1 MILKIITLHV
11 LDDALQVSYAPERA
25 ATPTRQF
32 NIAYNAEQTIGENL
46 ENLRLK
52 IIGLDVDAAV
62 VDNALSYPFSDT
74 VVGINHQR
82 IDIGL
87 AITNMLNIPVVS
99 QQAVDQHG
107 LTQALATKRDYL
119 TWHLDYYGQYQ
130 GKRNYGQEAMLT
142 VGNGFFG
149 VRGAYTE
156 AHADKD
162 NYPGMYTAGL
172 YDQLTTNLN
181 GRQVTNEDLVNLP
194 NAQALTFGVD
204 HQNPFQ
210 IKASDIQD
218 IYRSLDLHTGA
229 LTTTLLV
236 QLSTGHALRIQTTKL
251 ANFKDWHRLSIRYQV
266 TPLNFA
272 GSLQLYSEIDGSV
285 INANVDRYSAF
296 DQRHIRVTGTAQ
308 QPDSVYL
315 EGETRSSKVKFAF
328 GSHLT
333 GPGEA
338 LTAPTDD
345 RPDAE
350 QRVRQIRSVDVTPQQ
365 TYTFEK
371 NVVFFTDRETK
382 TDLMPTATKELQ
394 AATFADTLASSTAYW
409 QKRWAGADIQIT
421 GDITAQKLT
430 RVNLYHLFSAV
441 QAIGSGKIDASVNAR
456 GLDGEAYR
464 GHVFWDEMFDLP
476 IYTLHDPQLARQ
488 LLMYRYRRLPAAKQN
503 AKDAGF
509 KGAMYPWQS
518 GEKGDEQSQVTHLN
532 PLTNTWD
539 PDYSSLQRHV
549 SLAIAYNVIMY
560 VRLTNDQD
568 FMTRYGLEML
578 QEIAQFW
585 LSKAKLDDQDHRYTI
600 DQVMGPDEFH
610 ENYPNADTTGLA
622 NNAYTNLMVA
632 WLFQQ
637 IVRSRE
643 ALAAKDVA
651 KIDQKTDFTAATLKQ
666 LEQVGQHLK
675 LDINDEGIIGQ
686 FEGYFK
692 LPALDFAKYHKK
704 YGDIARMDRILKAE
718 GKTPD
723 AYQVAKQAD
732 ALMVFYNLDATQVLG
747 LLKQLGYH
755 LPPRALS
762 RNLQFYLD
770 RTTHGSTLSRIV
782 YAALT
787 AMAGQMD
794 QSWRL
799 FSQALFSDYYD
810 IQGGTTAE
818 GIHLGVMGAVTL
830 MSTRYYAGVDV
841 LAPQLTVNPRLPQA
855 WQALHFKQLVRGITY
870 DFTIDHHQIQ
880 VTADQNSTI
889 DILGKPVTLTA
900 KKPVKITY

>member
-1 MILKIITLHV
+1 MKMITLHV
-11 LDDALQVSYAPERA
+11 LDDSLEVSYHPTDA
-25 ATPTRQF
+25 AGERQF
-32 NIAYNAEQTIGENL
+32 IIAYNSDQTIGENL

-52 IIGLDVDAAV
+52 LAGLDVDAAV

-99 QQAVDQHG
+99 NQAIAQQG
-107 LTQALATKRDYL
+107 LTAALQAKRDYL
-119 TWHLDYYGQYQ
+119 SWHLDYYGQYQ

-142 VGNGFFG
+142 VGNGFVG
-149 VRGAYTE
+149 LRGAYTE
-156 AHADKD
+156 AHADAD

-181 GRQVTNEDLVNLP
+181 GRAVTNEDLVNLP
-194 NAQALTFGVD
+194 NAQALSFGVD

-210 IKASDIQD
+210 IKAADIQD
-218 IYRSLDLHTGA
+218 IYRSLDLHTGT
-229 LTTTLLV
+229 LTTTMLV
-236 QLSTGHALRIQTTKL
+236 QLSTGHSLQIKTTKL
-251 ANFKDWHRLSIRYQV
+251 ANFKDWHRLAIRYSI

-272 GSLQLYSEIDGSV
+272 GSLQVYSTIDGSV
-285 INANVDRYSAF
+285 VNGNVSRYNAF
-296 DQRHIRVTGTAQ
+296 DQHHLRVTGTSQ
-308 QPDSVYL
+308 QPDSIFL
-315 EGETRSSKVKFAF
+315 EAQTRASHVDLAL

-333 GPGEA
+333 GPGQA
-338 LTAPTDD
+338 LATPSDG
-345 RPDAE
+345 RPNAE
-350 QRVRQIRSVDVTPQQ
+350 QQVRQMRSVDVQPQQ

-371 NVVFFTDRETK
+371 NIVLFTSRET
-382 TDLMPTATKELQ
+382 TGNVLQ
-394 AATFADTLASSTAYW
+394 AAMADLQRASFADTLASSTAYW
-409 QKRWAGADIQIT
+409 QKRWADADFQIT
-421 GDITAQKLT
+421 GDITSQKLT

-441 QAIGSGKIDASVNAR
+441 QAIRSGQIDASINAR

-476 IYTLHDPQLARQ
+476 VFALHDPQLARQ

-503 AKDAGF
+503 AKDAGYA
-509 KGAMYPWQS
+509 GAMYPWQS
-518 GEKGDEQSQVTHLN
+518 GEVGDEQSQVTHLN

-560 VRLTNDQD
+560 HRITGDTD
-568 FMTRYGLEML
+568 FMAKYGLEML

-585 LSKAKLDDQDHRYTI
+585 LSKTKLDNADHRYTI
-600 DQVMGPDEFH
+600 DRVMGPDEFH

-622 NNAYTNLMVA
+622 NNAYTNLMVT
-632 WLFQQ
+632 WLFNQ
-637 IVRSRE
+637 
-643 ALAAKDVA
+643 L
-651 KIDQKTDFTAATLKQ
+651 DQLRQDLPAATLKTVDAKTGVTAAVRQ
-666 LEQVGQHLK
+666 QFNDVSHHLK
-675 LDINDEGIIGQ
+675 LDINSEGIIGQ

-692 LPALDFAKYHKK
+692 LPKLDFTKYRAK
-704 YGDIARMDRILKAE
+704 YGDISRMDRILKAE

-732 ALMVFYNLDATQVLG
+732 ALMAFYNLDAPQVLG
-747 LLKQLGYH
+747 LLKQLGYE
-755 LPPRALS
+755 LPQQALQK
-762 RNLQFYLD
+762 NLQFYLD

-787 AMAGQMD
+787 AMAGNMD
-794 QSWRL
+794 QSWQL
-799 FSQALFSDYYD
+799 FSQALFSDYFD

-830 MSTRYYAGVDV
+830 MSTRYYAGVDA
-841 LAPQLTVNPRLPQA
+841 LGDHLTVNPHLPEA
-855 WQALHFKQLVRGITY
+855 WQAVKFQHLLRGTRY
-870 DFTIDHHQIQ
+870 TFDIDHHHVTVQADHAATIQIGQ
-880 VTADQNSTI
+880 QTVSLKPNVSQTI
-889 DILGKPVTLTA
+889 TD
-900 KKPVKITY
+900 

>member
-1 MILKIITLHV
+1 MKIITLHV
-11 LDDALQVSYAPERA
+11 LDDSLEVSYH
-25 ATPTRQF
+25 PTDQTGERQF
-32 NIAYNAEQTIGENL
+32 IIAYNSEQTIGENL

-52 IIGLDVDAAV
+52 LAGLDVDAAV

-99 QQAVDQHG
+99 KQAIADQG
-107 LTQALATKRDYL
+107 LEAALAAKRDYL

-156 AHADKD
+156 AHADDD

-194 NAQALTFGVD
+194 NAQALSFGVD

-210 IKASDIQD
+210 IKAADIQD
-218 IYRSLDLHTGA
+218 IYRSLDLHTGT
-229 LTTTLLV
+229 LTTTMLV
-236 QLSTGHALRIQTTKL
+236 QLSTGHTLQIKTSKL
-251 ANFKDWHRLSIRYQV
+251 ANFKDWHRLAIRYSI
-266 TPLNFA
+266 TPINFA
-272 GSLQLYSEIDGSV
+272 GSLQVYSTIDGSV
-285 INANVDRYSAF
+285 VNGNVARYNAF
-296 DQRHIRVTGTAQ
+296 DQRHLRVTGTSQ
-308 QPDSVYL
+308 QPDSIFL
-315 EGETRSSKVKFAF
+315 EAQTRSSHVDLAI
-328 GSHLT
+328 GAHLT

-338 LTAPTDD
+338 LNAPTDT
-345 RPDAE
+345 RPNAE
-350 QRVRQIRSVDVTPQQ
+350 QQVRQMRSVDVQPQH

-371 NVVFFTDRETK
+371 NVVLFTSRET
-382 TDLMPTATKELQ
+382 TGNLLT
-394 AATFADTLASSTAYW
+394 AATDELKQASFADTLTSSTAYW
-409 QKRWAGADIQIT
+409 QKRWADADIQIS
-421 GDITAQKLT
+421 GDITSQKLT

-441 QAIGSGKIDASVNAR
+441 QAIRSGQIDASINAR

-476 IYTLHDPQLARQ
+476 VFALHDPKLTRQ
-488 LLMYRYRRLPAAKQN
+488 LLLYRYRRLPAAKKN
-503 AKDAGF
+503 AQAAGYA
-509 KGAMYPWQS
+509 GAMFPWQS
-518 GEKGDEQSQVTHLN
+518 GAVGDEQSQITHLN

-549 SLAIAYNVIMY
+549 SLAIAYNVILY
-560 VRLTNDQD
+560 SRITGDTD
-568 FMTRYGLEML
+568 FMAKYGLEML
-578 QEIAQFW
+578 QEIGQFW
-585 LSKAKLDDQDHRYTI
+585 LSKTTLNNANHRYTI
-600 DQVMGPDEFH
+600 DKVMGPDEFH

-622 NNAYTNLMVA
+622 NNAYTNLMVT
-632 WLFQQ
+632 WLFNQLKQ
-637 IVRSRE
+637 IRQTLPATTVHT
-643 ALAAKDVA
+643 V
-651 KIDQKTDFTAATLKQ
+651 DQKTQVTDDTLKQ
-666 LEQVGQHLK
+666 FAAVSHHLK
-675 LDINDEGIIGQ
+675 LDISPDGIIGQ

-692 LPALDFAKYHKK
+692 LPQLDFTKYRKK
-704 YGDIARMDRILKAE
+704 YGDISRMDRILKAE

-732 ALMVFYNLDATQVLG
+732 ALMVFYNLDAPQVLG
-747 LLKQLGYH
+747 LLRQLGYE
-755 LPPRALS
+755 LPHHALFQ
-762 RNLQFYLD
+762 NLQYYLD

-787 AMAGQMD
+787 AMAGNMD
-794 QSWRL
+794 QSWKL

-830 MSTRYYAGVDV
+830 MSTRYYAGVDA
-841 LAPQLTVNPRLPQA
+841 LAEQLTVNPHLPQA
-855 WQALHFKQLVRGITY
+855 WDAVKFSHLLRGTRY
-870 DFTIDHHQIQ
+870 TFAIDHHHVT
-880 VTADQNSTI
+880 VTADHAATLKIGQQDVS
-889 DILGKPVTLTA
+889 LKPNVPQT
-900 KKPVKITY
+900 ITY